1 VDDILQQLL
10 GAVIA
15 IAVALAA
22 CVAYFWGT
30 NWLLD
35 KFLGSGDASGAAVT
49 PAR

>member
-1 VDDILQQLL
+1 MVQQIL

-15 IAVALAA
+15 VVVALAA

-35 KFLGSGDASGAAVT
+35 KVPRLQHGDV
-49 PAR
+49 R